1 MIGDKI
7 SDFHPVY
14 PLILDIL
21 ILTIYPT
28 SNFQDLARQQ
38 NQIPYPEYTI

>member
-1 MIGDKI
+1 VIGDKI
-7 SDFHPVY
+7 SGFHPVH

-28 SNFQDLARQQ
+28 SNFQDLAAQYK
-38 NQIPYPEYTI
+38 QIPYPEYTI

>member
-1 MIGDKI
+1 MLIGDKI

-21 ILTIYPT
+21 ILTIYPLT
-28 SNFQDLARQQ
+28 FASLRLCVRKKY
-38 NQIPYPEYTI
+38 I